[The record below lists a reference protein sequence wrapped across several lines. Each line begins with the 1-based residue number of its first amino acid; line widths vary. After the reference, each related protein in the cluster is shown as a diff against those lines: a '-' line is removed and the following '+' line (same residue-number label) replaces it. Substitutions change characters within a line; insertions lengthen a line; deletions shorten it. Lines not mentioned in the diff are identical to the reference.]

1 MQIPTPPRRPNR
13 PTSGM
18 ETASDLFGLG
28 DDEIIPPLPD
38 DLLRMRLLPNFC
50 TKGDGKSER
59 SGDRGRGGDV
69 SAEERTGEESGKREA
84 RCRGAVM
91 SAAKLGGENG
101 GEKEIGRGSGGVG
114 ERKRE

>member
-38 DLLRMRLLPNFC
+38 YPLHMRLLPNFC
-50 TKGDGKSER
+50 TKGDGKSQR
-59 SGDRGRGGDV
+59 SGDRGR
-69 SAEERTGEESGKREA
+69 AEEMSVQR
-84 RCRGAVM
+84 RGQ
-91 SAAKLGGENG
+91 GRR
-101 GEKEIGRGSGGVG
+101 IGRWRRGV
-114 ERKRE
+114 EEL